1 MLGERRGRGD
11 SGGGGVGGALA
22 SVFSSVAES
31 LFIRRVTEHREEKR
45 VTEEEG
51 KRRKRDGVHLPPRF
65 LCEPHDIIQSHF

>member
-1 MLGERRGRGD
+1 M
-11 SGGGGVGGALA
+11 GGALA

-45 VTEEEG
+45 ATEEEG

-65 LCEPHDIIQSHF
+65 LCEPHDVIQSHF